1 MGRIENKVAVITG
14 AGTGIGEAIALAMVN
29 EGAKVVI
36 GDINDNNGQAVV
48 QKVADIS
55 GQAVY
60 QHADVGNTDDVAGLI
75 QRAID
80 EFGALNIL
88 VNNAAVAIPGTV
100 VDISEDDWAKVLNI
114 NLTSVWRGMKYAIP
128 HMLNAGGG
136 SIVNIS
142 SMQSLKGF
150 KGWSA
155 YATAKGGIN
164 ALTQQSAH
172 EYAPQNIRVNAIAP
186 GTIMTP
192 MNEKVFEETED
203 AQALMDNWN
212 SIHALGRFGQP
223 DEVAQVALFLASD
236 ESSFITGEIIRVDG
250 GMMIKGD

>member
-1 MGRIENKVAVITG
+1 MGRLDDKVAVITG
-14 AGTGIGEAIALAMVN
+14 SGTGIGEAIAIAMAN
-29 EGAKVVI
+29 EGAKVVVS
-36 GDINDNNGQAVV
+36 DINDELGEASTAKIVE
-48 QKVADIS
+48 AG

-60 QHADVGNTDDVAGLI
+60 QHADVSSTDDMSALI
-75 QRAID
+75 DKAISEYGKLD
-80 EFGALNIL
+80 IL

-100 VDISEDDWAKVLNI
+100 VDISEEDWMKVLNI
-114 NLTSVWRGMKYAIP
+114 NLTSVWRGMHFAIP
-128 HMLNAGGG
+128 HMLENGGG

-164 ALTQQSAH
+164 ALTQQAAH
-172 EYAPQNIRVNAIAP
+172 EYAPQNVRINAVAP

-192 MNEKVFEETED
+192 LNEKVFEDSDD
-203 AQALMDNWN
+203 ADALIANWN

-223 DEVAQVALFLASD
+223 DEVAQLVLFLASD